1 MSETGRFL
9 CIFMR
14 CFSEASMKAGRN
26 STTEKSV
33 PFSSYPAGLSFIPHV
48 FDMVGMDAIVST
60 NNNTTLQQPM
70 KTLLT
75 NKNVLV
81 TDTDE
86 YILIKIP
93 KPHKALTKKQPT
105 WESLVGVLKDVPE
118 FQGKTSV
125 EVQDMIIAQ

>member
-1 MSETGRFL
+1 
-9 CIFMR
+9 
-14 CFSEASMKAGRN
+14 
-26 STTEKSV
+26 
-33 PFSSYPAGLSFIPHV
+33 
-48 FDMVGMDAIVST
+48 
-60 NNNTTLQQPM
+60 M

-75 NKNVLV
+75 NKDVLV

-93 KPHKALTKKQPT
+93 KQPKALTKKQPT

-125 EVQDMIIAQ
+125 QVQDMIQDAWATQTRNNLHS

>member
-1 MSETGRFL
+1 MLLLVLIIHYS
-9 CIFMR
+9 
-14 CFSEASMKAGRN
+14 
-26 STTEKSV
+26 
-33 PFSSYPAGLSFIPHV
+33 
-48 FDMVGMDAIVST
+48 
-60 NNNTTLQQPM
+60 M

-75 NKNVLV
+75 HKDVLV

-93 KPHKALTKKQPT
+93 KQHKALTKKQPT

-125 EVQDMIIAQ
+125 EVQDMIQDAWATQTKNNLPS

>member
-1 MSETGRFL
+1 
-9 CIFMR
+9 
-14 CFSEASMKAGRN
+14 
-26 STTEKSV
+26 
-33 PFSSYPAGLSFIPHV
+33 
-48 FDMVGMDAIVST
+48 
-60 NNNTTLQQPM
+60 M

-93 KPHKALTKKQPT
+93 KQPKALTKKQPS
-105 WESLVGVLKDVPE
+105 WESLVGVLKDVPA

-125 EVQDMIIAQ
+125 EVQDMMQDAWATETKNNLTS